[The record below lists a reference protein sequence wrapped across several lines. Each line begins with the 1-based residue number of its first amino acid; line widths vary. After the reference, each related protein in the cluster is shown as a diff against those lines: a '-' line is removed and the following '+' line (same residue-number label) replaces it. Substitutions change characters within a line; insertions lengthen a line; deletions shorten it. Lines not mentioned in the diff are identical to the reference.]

1 MDEPSGFIS
10 INTLNF
16 NNQWVTPFDEEDTLI
31 ETFYLDD
38 KSQVECEF
46 MKDDNPSTAF
56 LKGDNYLSTSY
67 WLLGHES
74 MIFILPDEGVS
85 VEDILMEEGK
95 LSSIISDWANGNTSM
110 GEVNLSVPKF
120 DYSVEIDLLELANA
134 MDIKKI
140 FNIRSNAFLDLTD
153 TDLYVGQMKQATKI
167 GIDEKGCQASSYTS
181 TNAFTSGVWD
191 DKVEMNLNRPFIYV
205 LCKDGVPFITGVV
218 ETIMIR
224 K

>member
-1 MDEPSGFIS
+1 M
-10 INTLNF
+10 
-16 NNQWVTPFDEEDTLI
+16 VTPFDEEDTLI

-110 GEVNLSVPKF
+110 GK
-120 DYSVEIDLLELANA
+120 
-134 MDIKKI
+134 
-140 FNIRSNAFLDLTD
+140 
-153 TDLYVGQMKQATKI
+153 
-167 GIDEKGCQASSYTS
+167 
-181 TNAFTSGVWD
+181 
-191 DKVEMNLNRPFIYV
+191 
-205 LCKDGVPFITGVV
+205 
-218 ETIMIR
+218 
-224 K
+224 